1 MGDHAPRPAA
11 AEDSQ
16 SRTATY
22 AAVILVEAL
31 VIAGLY
37 LFGRYFSA

>member
-1 MGDHAPRPAA
+1 MSDNARDATGAPGER
-11 AEDSQ
+11 
-16 SRTATY
+16 SRAGTY

-31 VIAGLY
+31 VVAALY